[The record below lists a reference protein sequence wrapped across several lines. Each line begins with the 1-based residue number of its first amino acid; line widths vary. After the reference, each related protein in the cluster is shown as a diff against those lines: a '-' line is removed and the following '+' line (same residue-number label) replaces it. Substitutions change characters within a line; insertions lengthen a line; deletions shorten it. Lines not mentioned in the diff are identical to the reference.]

1 MTKDEVLN
9 TLIQNFKDLNAVDKN
24 LSDVEIAQ
32 IKLPDI
38 DLFKHE
44 MARDKDGKKEFT
56 FKQIMKDLKELYD
69 GEEPVLSPHDPTIFD
84 RGITI
89 DAFASEIFDDN

>member
-1 MTKDEVLN
+1 MTKDDVLN
-9 TLIQNFKDLNAVDKN
+9 TLIQSFKDLNAVDKN
-24 LSDVEIAQ
+24 LSDAEIAQ

-44 MARDKDGKKEFT
+44 MERDKDVKKEFT
-56 FKQIMKDLKELYD
+56 FKQIMKDLKELYG

-84 RGITI
+84 RPITI
-89 DAFASEIFDDN
+89 DTFASEIFDDN